1 MGRAVKTETKREAKA
16 RSLSPEARGL
26 TIQHERSAQWLASV
40 SKEFEGGRK
49 GERLAS
55 PQGTRMVNK
64 IQRSL

>member
-26 TIQHERSAQWLASV
+26 TIQHESTQWLASV
-40 SKEFEGGRK
+40 SNEFAGGRK

-55 PQGTRMVNK
+55 PQGTRRVNK
-64 IQRSL
+64 TQRSL